1 MKRLPIVIGLVLTVA
16 GCATTTAGDPA
27 APTISEQTTVQ
38 AAPTTRPPAV
48 SPPDATPAR
57 DGKCPYLDTDFAAET
72 NGQQVSKVR
81 LSADEPPACFFY
93 RGDGDEQLRV
103 QVLSA
108 ADPAVA
114 KALVDRVTP
123 VATSDPASL
132 DGGWEGGKQPTDS
145 GAVFAVAKGGAAVV
159 VVTNQKQT
167 IKASVVAERV
177 ITTLGL

>member
-1 MKRLPIVIGLVLTVA
+1 MKRLPIVIGLVLVVA
-16 GCATTTAGDPA
+16 GCA
-27 APTISEQTTVQ
+27 APTEDPVSSPAPELTTIQ
-38 AAPTTRPPAV
+38 AAPTTQPPAV
-48 SPPDATPAR
+48 PPPDPTPAR
-57 DGKCPYLDTDFAAET
+57 DGRCPYLDTDFAAET

-93 RGDGDEQLRV
+93 RGNGDEQLRV
-103 QVLSA
+103 QVLAA

-132 DGGWEGGKQPTDS
+132 DGGWEGGRQPTAT

-167 IKASVVAERV
+167 IKATVIAERV